1 MPSTQTIA
9 HRRFFVYT
17 NADTMEQEL
26 QTALSTVS
34 GLSYLGIFGVSL
46 LANMIVPVPE
56 EVFLLALG
64 YLVAKGFF
72 HPVVIVGIVIV
83 GFMISDTVLFFL
95 ARKGNRF
102 LIRIRDLFMK
112 RLALTNSEFVIS
124 HMNKIIF
131 FSRFLIQ
138 FRFLGPVIAGSYAIP
153 YRHFFKINLFALCV
167 YVPLVIVAGHYFENR
182 IGQIASGVGVVRNII
197 LIAVGVLI
205 VVTLFKLMRTLFVR
219 YVGGFEEKV
228 RTALG
233 KKKKTD

>member
-9 HRRFFVYT
+9 HGRFFVYT
-17 NADTMEQEL
+17 NADTMESEL
-26 QTALSTVS
+26 QTALVTVS
-34 GLSYLGIFGVSL
+34 GLSYLGIFGISL

-124 HMNKIIF
+124 HMNF
-131 FSRFLIQ
+131 
-138 FRFLGPVIAGSYAIP
+138 
-153 YRHFFKINLFALCV
+153 FALCV

-219 YVGGFEEKV
+219 YVGGFEAKV